1 MGGVKQKKTDLL
13 KYFHYLYSANTSTVR
28 LSKWKR
34 TPLAGYRSLT
44 RQTLCSSTMN
54 KPFTIL
60 ISLFLLSVIVLMT
73 GACHR
78 NRNIRHE
85 LDRAEGL
92 MNSAPDSALALLD
105 SIPAADVRG
114 RETAARYALLK
125 SIALDKNYIDTTT
138 FDVLQPA
145 IDYYLTEGTP
155 DEQLRTY
162 YYQGRIYQNRGDF
175 DSAMSSFMKGI
186 DNSAECTDSLTLI
199 RALVA
204 QGLMYEEF
212 YDFESATNITLKAAR
227 LSKKMPHKDYEFH
240 CLLNA
245 FGNAICLNN
254 KQLADSIMSLCD
266 SIDNLTA
273 EQADLLL
280 SRKLSYVIE
289 FGSAR
294 DIDSMLVYKSKFL
307 ESDMNSMLNL
317 ASAYNILG
325 DNTAAKNMLH
335 HIDNQNIGY
344 DTLKYQAI
352 LVGILKDTG
361 NYKDA
366 LSTYEDFSR
375 KTDALDYHKF
385 RQKVQTINEKHQIE
399 LKAQEESESGRLLKW
414 SSAFITVILLLTVF
428 LLFFRNRSIRTGK
441 DLALQQAKTAAL
453 ENEMLAH
460 RVEILEKE
468 SESLKKLLSTRK
480 ELPPEVRTAIKQRVE
495 MLNSLLAG
503 YITANP
509 QYEKPYE
516 TWVKELTEN
525 TEKYMESNRLAF
537 QASHP
542 RFIRYFEEHGLTE
555 SEINYVC
562 LYAIGLRGKEVGAYL
577 KKRSHVNTSSAIR
590 KKLGIDKHETNIG
603 IYVRKLLQEL

>member
-1 MGGVKQKKTDLL
+1 
-13 KYFHYLYSANTSTVR
+13 
-28 LSKWKR
+28 
-34 TPLAGYRSLT
+34 
-44 RQTLCSSTMN
+44 MN

-60 ISLFLLSVIVLMT
+60 ISLFLLSVIASVT

-78 NRNIRHE
+78 NRNVRHE
-85 LDRAEGL
+85 LDRAESL

-145 IDYYLTEGTP
+145 IDYYLTDGTP

-199 RALVA
+199 RVLVA

-245 FGNAICLNN
+245 LNCAIMSKNRHM
-254 KQLADSIMSLCD
+254 ADSIIIQCD

-280 SRKLSYVIE
+280 SRKFSYVIN
-289 FGSAR
+289 FGSAQ
-294 DIDSMLVYKSKFL
+294 DIDSMLVYKSKFS

-325 DNTAAKNMLH
+325 DNTAAKNMLN
-335 HIDNQNIGY
+335 HIDNQKIGY

-375 KTDALDYHKF
+375 KTNALDYRKF
-385 RQKVQTINEKHQIE
+385 RQKMQTINEKHQIE
-399 LKAQEESESGRLLKW
+399 LKAQEESERGRLLKW

-428 LLFFRNRSIRTGK
+428 LLFFRNRSIRAGK
-441 DLALQQAKTAAL
+441 NLALQQAKTASL
-453 ENEMLAH
+453 ENEILTH

-468 SESLKKLLSTRK
+468 SESLKNLLSTRK
-480 ELPPEVRTAIKQRVE
+480 ELPPEVRTVIKQRVE

-516 TWVKELTEN
+516 TWGKELTEN

-555 SEINYVC
+555 AEINYVC
-562 LYAIGLRGKEVGAYL
+562 LYAIGLRGKEVGVYL

>member
-1 MGGVKQKKTDLL
+1 
-13 KYFHYLYSANTSTVR
+13 
-28 LSKWKR
+28 
-34 TPLAGYRSLT
+34 
-44 RQTLCSSTMN
+44 MN

-60 ISLFLLSVIVLMT
+60 ISLFLLSVIASVT

-78 NRNIRHE
+78 NRNVRHE
-85 LDRAEGL
+85 LDRAESL

-114 RETAARYALLK
+114 REAAARYALLK

-145 IDYYLTEGTP
+145 IDYYLTDGTP

-175 DSAMSSFMKGI
+175 DNAMSSFMKGI

-199 RALVA
+199 LALVA
-204 QGLMYEEF
+204 QGLMYKEF
-212 YDFESATNITLKAAR
+212 YDFESYTTNSLKAAL
-227 LSKKMPHKDYEFH
+227 LSKKLLHKDYEFH
-240 CLLNA
+240 CLLSALN
-245 FGNAICLNN
+245 GAIISKNRHM
-254 KQLADSIMSLCD
+254 ADSIISRCD
-266 SIDNLTA
+266 SLDNLTA

-307 ESDMNSMLNL
+307 DSDMNSMLNL
-317 ASAYNILG
+317 ASAYNMLG

-375 KTDALDYHKF
+375 KAD
-385 RQKVQTINEKHQIE
+385 
-399 LKAQEESESGRLLKW
+399 
-414 SSAFITVILLLTVF
+414 
-428 LLFFRNRSIRTGK
+428 
-441 DLALQQAKTAAL
+441 DL
-453 ENEMLAH
+453 
-460 RVEILEKE
+460 EI
-468 SESLKKLLSTRK
+468 
-480 ELPPEVRTAIKQRVE
+480 V
-495 MLNSLLAG
+495 
-503 YITANP
+503 
-509 QYEKPYE
+509 
-516 TWVKELTEN
+516 
-525 TEKYMESNRLAF
+525 
-537 QASHP
+537 
-542 RFIRYFEEHGLTE
+542 
-555 SEINYVC
+555 
-562 LYAIGLRGKEVGAYL
+562 
-577 KKRSHVNTSSAIR
+577 
-590 KKLGIDKHETNIG
+590 
-603 IYVRKLLQEL
+603 